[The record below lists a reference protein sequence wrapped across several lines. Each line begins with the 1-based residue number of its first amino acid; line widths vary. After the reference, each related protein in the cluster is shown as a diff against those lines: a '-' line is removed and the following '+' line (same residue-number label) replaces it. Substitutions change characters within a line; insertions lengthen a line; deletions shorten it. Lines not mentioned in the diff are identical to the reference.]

1 MVKHRQ
7 GWVALF
13 LLGALTLG
21 AALPAAGASEKDK
34 IDAIVEA
41 LIDAFRRGDY
51 AAMGQYY
58 ASDCTVVSADYKPP
72 VVGWENVERR
82 YRAQHATLIGAEMLR
97 ENTRVMRR
105 GNVAWVSYQW
115 RFAGLSETGTLGV
128 EGHTTLVLEKQRG
141 RWLIRHNHTSAVAV
155 AVAPPVATPQQS
167 RPAAPPVS

>member
-1 MVKHRQ
+1 MKHRQ
-7 GWVALF
+7 GWVAFF

-21 AALPAAGASEKDK
+21 AVLPAAGASEKEK

-41 LIDAFRRGDY
+41 LIDAFRQGDY

-58 ASDCTVVSADYKPP
+58 APDCTVVSSDYRPP

-82 YRAQHATLIGAEMLR
+82 YLAQHATLIGAEMLR
-97 ENTRVMRR
+97 EKTRVMRR

-115 RFAGLSETGTLGV
+115 RFVGLSDTGTLGV
-128 EGHTTLVLEKQRG
+128 EGHTTLILEKQRG